1 MSKNYMEQV
10 ARMLG
15 VEVEER
21 FKIKGY
27 EDSKFYINKDGLQC
41 NCSNNEIVTGILS
54 NIMTGKYEIVKI
66 PKRKHTGLESVAK
79 KDEAVYILF
88 GFRQSVSA
96 PEPAELQTD
105 FFTDKEIRN
114 NWERYI
120 DIKKRLARAAS
131 ELNTEPIDWNDEN
144 KAKWY
149 ISCDP
154 KDNNDLIFN
163 NRIYKG
169 PGDDIYFNKAGAA
182 KKAIEIVGKDDL
194 IWMLRDFQAFIGY
207 SREAAADE

>member
-1 MSKNYMEQV
+1 MNYMEQV
-10 ARMLG
+10 AQMLG
-15 VEVEER
+15 VDMEER
-21 FKIKGY
+21 FEI
-27 EDSKFYINKDGLQC
+27 EDFEECDFCI
-41 NCSNNEIVTGILS
+41 SNNGLESSRLDLYCPAIFTDLIAGRYEVT
-54 NIMTGKYEIVKI
+54 KI
-66 PKRKHTGLESVAK
+66 PQHTGLEDV
-79 KDEAVYILF
+79 EEGTTTLYTLF
-88 GFRQSVSA
+88 GPGSGFSLCYKKYIT
-96 PEPAELQTD
+96 EPLFSD
-105 FFTDKEIRN
+105 RMICN

-120 DIKKRLARAAS
+120 RIKLRLAKAAS

-154 KDNNDLIFN
+154 NNNDLIFN

-207 SREAAADE
+207 SREVAADE